1 MSIKDQL
8 SRLFRKPAPAVP
20 PVAEDV
26 TADSTQQAGER
37 TVAAESEQLSSAD
50 FAESR
55 SPYAADADIEVAP
68 AEDALTLPVLGTRSA
83 AEHQRLLV
91 ALLAVMLVI
100 LAIVTVVAFRQAN
113 TVATQVAATGNA
125 LMQSQRLAKSVSQ
138 ALVGNPV
145 AFPEIREAREV
156 LAKTVRGL
164 KDGNDELGLKPV
176 TGEVSAEVEKIV
188 PMVDRA
194 EKNADVILKQEKV
207 LTQVGSALRTIN
219 RQSSDLLEI
228 AETI

>member
-8 SRLFRKPAPAVP
+8 SRLFRKPSPAVP

-55 SPYAADADIEVAP
+55 SPYAADADVEVAP

-83 AEHQRLLV
+83 TEHQRLLV
-91 ALLAVMLVI
+91 VLLAVMLVI

-145 AFPEIREAREV
+145 AFPEIREARQ
-156 LAKTVRGL
+156 
-164 KDGNDELGLKPV
+164 
-176 TGEVSAEVEKIV
+176 
-188 PMVDRA
+188 DRA
-194 EKNADVILKQEKV
+194 RAQGRQRRARPEAGDGRGFRRSRKDRAD
-207 LTQVGSALRTIN
+207 GRSC
-219 RQSSDLLEI
+219 
-228 AETI
+228 